1 MCIFRCIFDLKLR
14 PHKEHSG
21 QGVLREDGLGVGVGV
36 GEGLSVG
43 VNLGV
48 GESLGVLVGGDCVH
62 VGLLLGGGFG
72 SLTRLEVDFAGAPRL
87 WLAGAGALGTRF

>member
-21 QGVLREDGLGVGVGV
+21 QGVLREDGLGVGVG
-36 GEGLSVG
+36 EGSVG
-43 VNLGV
+43 VNLVV
-48 GESLGVLVGGDCVH
+48 GEFVGVLVGGDCVH

-72 SLTRLEVDFAGAPRL
+72 SRLEVDFACTPRL

>member
-21 QGVLREDGLGVGVGV
+21 QGVLREDGLGVGVG
-36 GEGLSVG
+36 EGSVG
-43 VNLGV
+43 VNLVV
-48 GESLGVLVGGDCVH
+48 GEFVGVLVGGDCVH

-72 SLTRLEVDFAGAPRL
+72 SRLEVDFAGTPRL

>member
-21 QGVLREDGLGVGVGV
+21 QGVLRGDGFGLGVGIGV
-36 GEGLSVG
+36 G
-43 VNLGV
+43 LGV
-48 GESLGVLVGGDCVH
+48 SVGGDCVP

-72 SLTRLEVDFAGAPRL
+72 TSLEVDFAGAPRL

>member
-21 QGVLREDGLGVGVGV
+21 QGVLREDGLGVGVG
-36 GEGLSVG
+36 EGSVG
-43 VNLGV
+43 VNLVV
-48 GESLGVLVGGDCVH
+48 GEFVGVLVGGDCVH

-72 SLTRLEVDFAGAPRL
+72 SRLEVDFASAPRL
-87 WLAGAGALGTRF
+87 WLAGVGALGTRF

>member
-21 QGVLREDGLGVGVGV
+21 QGVLREDGLGVGVG
-36 GEGLSVG
+36 EGLRVG

-62 VGLLLGGGFG
+62 VGVLLGGGFG
-72 SLTRLEVDFAGAPRL
+72 SLTRLEVDFAGTPRL
-87 WLAGAGALGTRF
+87 WLGGVDALGTRF

>member
-21 QGVLREDGLGVGVGV
+21 QGVLRGDGFGLGV

-43 VNLGV
+43 VNLGL
-48 GESLGVLVGGDCVH
+48 GEGLGVSVGGDCVP
-62 VGLLLGGGFG
+62 VGLLLIGFG
-72 SLTRLEVDFAGAPRL
+72 TSLEVDFAGAPRL

>member
-21 QGVLREDGLGVGVGV
+21 QGVLRGDGLGVG
-36 GEGLSVG
+36 
-43 VNLGV
+43 LGV
-48 GESLGVLVGGDCVH
+48 SVGGDCVH

-72 SLTRLEVDFAGAPRL
+72 TRLEVDFAGAPRL

>member
-36 GEGLSVG
+36 GEVLSVG
-43 VNLGV
+43 KNLGV
-48 GESLGVLVGGDCVH
+48 GESLGVSVGGDCVH

-72 SLTRLEVDFAGAPRL
+72 TRLEVDFAGAPRL

>member
-21 QGVLREDGLGVGVGV
+21 QGVLRGDGLGVG
-36 GEGLSVG
+36 
-43 VNLGV
+43 LGV
-48 GESLGVLVGGDCVH
+48 SVGGDCVP

-72 SLTRLEVDFAGAPRL
+72 TGLEVDFAGAPRL

>member
-21 QGVLREDGLGVGVGV
+21 QGVLREDGLGVGVG
-36 GEGLSVG
+36 EGLSV
-43 VNLGV
+43 GV

>member
-21 QGVLREDGLGVGVGV
+21 QGVLREDGLGVGVG
-36 GEGLSVG
+36 EGSVG

-48 GESLGVLVGGDCVH
+48 GESLDVLVGGDCVH

-72 SLTRLEVDFAGAPRL
+72 SRLEVDFASAPRL

>member
-21 QGVLREDGLGVGVGV
+21 QGVLRGDGLGV
-36 GEGLSVG
+36 SVG
-43 VNLGV
+43 GV
-48 GESLGVLVGGDCVH
+48 CVP

-72 SLTRLEVDFAGAPRL
+72 TRLEVDFAGAPRL